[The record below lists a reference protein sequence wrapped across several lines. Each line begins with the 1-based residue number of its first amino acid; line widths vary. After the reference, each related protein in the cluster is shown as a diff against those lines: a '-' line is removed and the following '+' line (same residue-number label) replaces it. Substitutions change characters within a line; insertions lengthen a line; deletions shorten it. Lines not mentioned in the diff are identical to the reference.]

1 MVKKTKG
8 VCMNVKNYCFTISI
22 LLWCMPHVMTAD
34 SSSESFGTR
43 LGEAMGYGIA
53 QTVHQVLHPPKPK
66 QKPYQSKQTQQEVD
80 FIKAI
85 FEGKKVA
92 IPYRALNAIHDV
104 KLNKAPFNTT
114 ALMAAVAAN
123 NNTMMQYLL
132 ESEADP
138 DIQNKDGLTALHIA
152 ARNGNK
158 QQVAQLLLYEADPNL
173 IDKNGMT
180 PLMYAVMRNRDN
192 DHLDVINLLL
202 AHGADPNLIS
212 NKGSTALMLA
222 VINNGYDVVATLL
235 QAGAD
240 QTIKN
245 LNKQTAYDLA
255 KDSAMKRLLL
265 FKQISDEDELL
276 EEEEFIPVFGHP
288 VF

>member
-8 VCMNVKNYCFTISI
+8 VCMNVKNYFFTVSI
-22 LLWCMPHVMTAD
+22 WFYCMPNIMLAD
-34 SSSESFGTR
+34 SSAEGFGTR
-43 LGEAMGYGIA
+43 LGEAAGYGIA
-53 QTVHQVLHPPKPK
+53 QTVHQFLNPPKPK
-66 QKPYQSKQTQQEVD
+66 PKPYQSKQTQQEVD

-85 FEGKKVA
+85 FEGKRVA
-92 IPYRALNAIHDV
+92 IPYRALNTLHNV

-123 NNTMMQYLL
+123 NVAMMQYLL